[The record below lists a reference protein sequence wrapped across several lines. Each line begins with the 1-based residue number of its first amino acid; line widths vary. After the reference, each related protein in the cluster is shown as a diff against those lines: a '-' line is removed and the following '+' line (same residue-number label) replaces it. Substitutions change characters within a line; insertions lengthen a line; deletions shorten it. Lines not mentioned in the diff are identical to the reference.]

1 MTAIDGW
8 VEWGVQHARLE
19 RDLSITRVRKGNHDH
34 SVFFAFLSVTAF
46 QSAQSIWFVL
56 SGIVLRCVEMAFF
69 FLFVIS
75 FAHNRVGAS
84 DRRCSAISLIDILVI
99 FHLWLSRQNLL

>member
-1 MTAIDGW
+1 M
-8 VEWGVQHARLE
+8 
-19 RDLSITRVRKGNHDH
+19 
-34 SVFFAFLSVTAF
+34 TAF

-69 FLFVIS
+69 FSIVIS

-84 DRRCSAISLIDILVI
+84 DHRCAVISLIIILMI
-99 FHLWLSRQNLL
+99 FHLWLSRRNLL